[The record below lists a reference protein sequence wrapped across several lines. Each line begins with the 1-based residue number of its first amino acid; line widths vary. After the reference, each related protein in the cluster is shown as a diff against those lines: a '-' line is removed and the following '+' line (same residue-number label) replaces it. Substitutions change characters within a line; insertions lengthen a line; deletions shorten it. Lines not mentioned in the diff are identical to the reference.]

1 MTLSIEGSHA
11 CPNCGQRVEGRMAHM
26 FQAGGKCTIVEL
38 STVRL
43 RKPNP
48 IVGPLTRCPHCFET
62 ISEGTMHTR
71 QTGGSTAFTRAKCTV
86 THVMRNERRVV
97 SPEVFAQHAREDLKR
112 GGPGDSSPGVQ
123 PTLEKAPRR
132 PVEQETPSD
141 PPESPTEGLETPPQ
155 ALLGPPEPSQ
165 WHATRECTHE
175 RITRG
180 LEHHRTPG
188 TRLEH
193 GRNPVF

>member
-26 FQAGGKCTIVEL
+26 FQAAGGKCTIVEL

-62 ISEGTMHTR
+62 IAEGTMHTR

-112 GGPGDSSPGVQ
+112 GGPGGFI
-123 PTLEKAPRR
+123 PRGTTHPR
-132 PVEQETPSD
+132 K
-141 PPESPTEGLETPPQ
+141 PPREGT
-155 ALLGPPEPSQ
+155 
-165 WHATRECTHE
+165 
-175 RITRG
+175 
-180 LEHHRTPG
+180 
-188 TRLEH
+188 
-193 GRNPVF
+193 